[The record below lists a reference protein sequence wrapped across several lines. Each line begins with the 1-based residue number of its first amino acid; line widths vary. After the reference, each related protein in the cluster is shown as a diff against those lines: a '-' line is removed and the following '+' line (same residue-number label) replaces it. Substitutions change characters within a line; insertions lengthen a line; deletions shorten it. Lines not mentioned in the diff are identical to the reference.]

1 MRSSRTSQEESE
13 RPLHLL
19 TSRDPLDRIY
29 RRLAARVGV
38 DLDPLSSW
46 LLFRLQEQAPISEEH
61 LEKRLRVPAGRL
73 TPALEALQE
82 NGLVTTTAPVEGQA
96 DGQLQLTPAGQET
109 VATLVSACHE
119 SLPELLNSWSSVQ
132 EAQLVALLRQV

>member
-13 RPLHLL
+13 RSLHVL
-19 TSRDPLDRIY
+19 TSRDTLDRIY
-29 RRLAARVGV
+29 CRLAARVGV

-96 DGQLQLTPAGQET
+96 NGQLQPNPAGHET
-109 VATLVSACHE
+109 LPTFVTPSHQ
-119 SLPELLNSWSSVQ
+119 SL
-132 EAQLVALLRQV
+132 